1 MHNYEENG
9 KTAIQGRLINGR
21 FTGSL
26 QQRYGCSFETG
37 QIYLTRPFNPRW
49 QYSTQVGFKVLL
61 NFNF

>member
-37 QIYLTRPFNPRW
+37 QIYLTRPFNPR
-49 QYSTQVGFKVLL
+49 
-61 NFNF
+61 